1 MKKMLIIAVAIPCL
15 ARGICAQ
22 GTTRTQAVSRSVAPG
37 DTVRRISIDSDTA
50 FHPIDLQRAIQLA
63 QRNAP
68 AAVQA
73 RGQIRT
79 ANSSVRAA
87 YSAFIP
93 TLNLTAG
100 QSSQTGDR
108 VGQSGNIVPFT
119 PLHPWQYSTG
129 LRSSLRLFDG
139 GQRFYQISQ
148 SKADVRS
155 AEANDVAQQYNVAL
169 QVKTQYYAI
178 LAARESE
185 AAALTQL
192 DQAQAQLR
200 AAAARVR
207 AGAATLSDSLRSV
220 IQVGNAR
227 LALLTAQNNL
237 RIASAAL
244 TRLVAAPYLV
254 TAEPIDTLQRP
265 LAPIDSAELIQ
276 LAQHGPGVEQATAQL
291 VAARAAVRSARAP
304 YLPTL
309 DLSFG
314 RSGSGYAPYG
324 TGDKG
329 NSRQYPYANTF
340 SFSAAYPLFNGYQR
354 ENALVQ
360 ARVAEE
366 NADATLRD
374 ARFAAQQNLVQ
385 QLASLHAALERIQ
398 IQEASVASAVEDLRV
413 QQQRYALG
421 ASTLLDL
428 LTSQTTLDQQRAAL
442 IQARQDYRIAR
453 AQIEAIIGRDLR

>member
-1 MKKMLIIAVAIPCL
+1 MKQIVITLLAIPCL

-22 GTTRTQAVSRSVAPG
+22 GTRVVAAAG
-37 DTVRRISIDSDTA
+37 DTVRRLSIDSDTA

-68 AAVQA
+68 VAVQA

-79 ANSSVRAA
+79 ANSSVKAA
-87 YSAFIP
+87 YAALLP
-93 TLNLTAG
+93 GVNLSLGQVNQSGDRMDAQGRIVPYAG
-100 QSSQTGDR
+100 QQ
-108 VGQSGNIVPFT
+108 
-119 PLHPWQYSTG
+119 PWSYSTG
-129 LRSSLRLFDG
+129 LNATMRVFDG
-139 GQRFYQISQ
+139 GRNWSAIAQ
-148 SKADVRS
+148 SKSDVNA
-155 AEANDVAQQYNVAL
+155 AEANDVAQRFSVAL

-185 AAALTQL
+185 AAASTQL
-192 DQAQAQLR
+192 DQAQAELR
-200 AAAARVR
+200 AATARVR

-254 TAEPIDTLQRP
+254 TAQASDTLERP
-265 LAPIDSAELIQ
+265 SAPIDSVTLLQ
-276 LAQHGPGVEQATAQL
+276 LAQRGPAVEQASAQL
-291 VAARAAVRSARAP
+291 MSAQAAVRAARAP
-304 YLPTL
+304 YLPTIDVSYSKAGNGFDQAYGL
-309 DLSFG
+309 GKPFAYSNSFRIG
-314 RSGSGYAPYG
+314 AS
-324 TGDKG
+324 
-329 NSRQYPYANTF
+329 
-340 SFSAAYPLFNGYQR
+340 YPLWNNYQR
-354 ENALVQ
+354 ENAVTQ
-360 ARVAEE
+360 ARVAQD

-374 ARFAAQQNLVQ
+374 ARLAAQQNLVQ
-385 QLASLHAALERIQ
+385 QLASLRAAEERIQ
-398 IQEASVASAVEDLRV
+398 IQQASVASAEEDLRV

-453 AQIEAIIGRDLR
+453 AQIEAIIGRDLQ